1 MAYKNITAKEK
12 KAVGVITLDRPD
24 ALNALCEDLIDE
36 MAQALDDFETDP
48 KIGCI
53 LLTGSE
59 KAFAAGADI

>member
-36 MAQALDDFETDP
+36 MAQALDDFIDFYYRNGNLEVRY
-48 KIGCI
+48 
-53 LLTGSE
+53 E
-59 KAFAAGADI
+59 